1 MRGRLIK
8 GIVCVLTMF
17 TLLNCTEQQARK
29 PIQQSK
35 SQHIENSV
43 QENRLRLAREVEVI
57 EQWLTSQTSVFSET
71 PHGIFYSYS
80 NPKNRPILPPEN
92 LKKIYVLFEHLNGE
106 PIYDWKIFQN
116 PVSNQDVPQ
125 GIVLLLPHIPI
136 GVETS
141 VVLTSFLAYGSSGDG
156 SSIGPYTPIFAR
168 IYIPLIQNKSS

>member
-8 GIVCVLTMF
+8 GIVCVFVMC
-17 TLLNCTEQQARK
+17 TLQSCTEQQARK
-29 PIQQSK
+29 PIEQSK
-35 SQHIENSV
+35 SQHIENSAL
-43 QENRLRLAREVEVI
+43 ENQLRLAREVEVI
-57 EQWLTSQTSVFSET
+57 EQWLKSQRSVFSET
-71 PHGIFYSYS
+71 PHGMFYSHN

-125 GIVLLLPHIPI
+125 GIVLTLPHIPI

-156 SSIGPYTPIFAR
+156 SSISPYTPIIAR
-168 IYIPLIQNKSS
+168 IYIPLIQNKLS

>member
-1 MRGRLIK
+1 
-8 GIVCVLTMF
+8 MF
-17 TLLNCTEQQARK
+17 TLLSCTEQQARK

-35 SQHIENSV
+35 SQHLENSV
-43 QENRLRLAREVEVI
+43 QENQLRLAREVEVI
-57 EQWLTSQTSVFSET
+57 EQWLTSQTSAFSET

-125 GIVLLLPHIPI
+125 GIVLSLPHTYW
-136 GVETS
+136 GRNF
-141 VVLTSFLAYGSSGDG
+141 VVLTFFGLSCRWIIYW
-156 SSIGPYTPIFAR
+156 SIHTHSCTYLYTF
-168 IYIPLIQNKSS
+168 NSK